1 MGFLPIVVKIAL
13 SVITVVAIGNSGQNV
28 GKEEKQKRRLFYRE
42 SLLAEI
48 LYPYPSVLHFGGRIN
63 FLKRSRRK
71 NQA

>member
-13 SVITVVAIGNSGQNV
+13 SVITVIAIGNSGQNV
-28 GKEEKQKRRLFYRE
+28 GKEEKRKRKLFYRE

-48 LYPYPSVLHFGGRIN
+48 LYPYSSVLHFEGRIN